1 MLTCWHRP
9 AVILMDINLPGIN
22 GIEVLK
28 LLRQD
33 PLTVNIPVIA
43 LSANAHSRDIEES
56 LTD

>member
-33 PLTVNIPVIA
+33 PLTVNIPVIG
-43 LSANAHSRDIEES
+43 RDVEQA
-56 LTD
+56 